1 VSAPPGR
8 PTSGGAVYGSPQL
21 DPETTQRVGP
31 FPPTIEPPPTRPP
44 AYPPPPPV
52 QQPARQP
59 PPPAAATRVEPRAAN
74 AGYRQG
80 QGANP
85 VYPPG
90 VSRPSYQRPPQQQY
104 EQPYEQPSY
113 AEPARVSRS
122 GGGGRVL
129 KVVFVTL
136 LLILTPIVC
145 GIIAYRFT
153 AGAWPL
159 P

>member
-1 VSAPPGR
+1 M
-8 PTSGGAVYGSPQL
+8 YGSPQL

-31 FPPTIEPPPTRPP
+31 FPPAIEPPPARQP
-44 AYPPPPPV
+44 AY
-52 QQPARQP
+52 QP
-59 PPPAAATRVEPRAAN
+59 PPPAATRVEPRAAN
-74 AGYRQG
+74 PAYQQRQA
-80 QGANP
+80 ANP

-90 VSRPSYQRPPQQQY
+90 VSRPSYQQPQPQY
-104 EQPYEQPSY
+104 EPQYEQPSY

-122 GGGGRVL
+122 GGGGRAL

-145 GIIAYRFT
+145 GVVAYRFT
-153 AGAWPL
+153 AGDWPL